1 MNQYKLDDGHT
12 IWLLTKEEFKT
23 LPNGT
28 KLISIL
34 GEVVTKGIDDID
46 DMDTRGGYLAFGLEE

>member
-1 MNQYKLDDGHT
+1 MNQYNLDDGHT
-12 IWLLTKEEFKT
+12 IWLLTEEEFKT

-34 GEVVTKGIDDID
+34 GEVVTKGIDNI
-46 DMDTRGGYLAFGLEE
+46 DMDTRGGYLAFGVEE

>member
-1 MNQYKLDDGHT
+1 MNQWKLKDGRI
-12 IWLLTKEEFKT
+12 IWLLTEEEFRT

-34 GEVVTKGIDDID
+34 GEVVTKGIDTI
-46 DMDTRGGYLAFGLEE
+46 DMDTRRGYIAFGVEE

>member
-1 MNQYKLDDGHT
+1 MNRWKLDDGHT
-12 IWLLTKEEFKT
+12 IWLLTEKEFET

-34 GEVVTKGIDDID
+34 GEVVTKGIDTI
-46 DMDTRGGYLAFGLEE
+46 DMDTRGGYIAFGLEE